1 MLVRGSTV
9 FWGKAEFKLR
19 GPRAERCAETTVQP
33 VERVMAFLAAFIKPL
48 AYISVPVVILRSVAA
63 SSPTGKYYVRLGMY
77 IGTLTFIA
85 TWGAAIAAGMSL
97 VNMRYDVN
105 IVIARCFYVLA
116 SKVMNIQVEIEGQE
130 HLVAERPSVLMINH
144 QSFLDILIVGRLI
157 PRRTSIMAKSSIR
170 WTPLGP
176 FMIMSGAIFVDRGN
190 NARAVESLKAAGET
204 MKSGSVSI
212 WMYPEGTRHLSEE
225 NNLLPLKKGGF
236 HLAIQSGIPIVPI
249 VAENYW
255 WLYRKGFF
263 GTGKIKV
270 RALPPIQTKGLT
282 TEDATALSVRVREQM
297 LEALNE
303 ISVNTPSQ
311 GKMAKDSSPSA
322 TKASEAEA
330 VAETKVSVI
339 EGESEKT
346 PVAAGT
352 PTSTPSESGSDKVKS
367 ETSENGT
374 ETEEDDGMVLVGR
387 PA

>member
-1 MLVRGSTV
+1 
-9 FWGKAEFKLR
+9 
-19 GPRAERCAETTVQP
+19 
-33 VERVMAFLAAFIKPL
+33 MAFLAAFIKPL
-48 AYISVPVVILRSVAA
+48 AYISLPFVILRSVAA
-63 SSPTGKYYVRLGMY
+63 ASPTGRYYVRLGMY

-105 IVIARCFYVLA
+105 IVIARCFYFLA
-116 SKVMNIQVEIEGQE
+116 SKVMDIQVEIEGQE
-130 HLVAERPSVLMINH
+130 HLVAERPSILMINH

-176 FMIMSGAIFVDRGN
+176 FMIMSGTIFVDRGN
-190 NARAVESLKAAGET
+190 NARAVSSLKAAGET
-204 MKSGSVSI
+204 MKSGGVSLY
-212 WMYPEGTRHLSEE
+212 MYPEGTRHLSED
-225 NNLLPLKKGGF
+225 NSLLPLKKGGF

-282 TEDATALSVRVREQM
+282 PEDASALSLRVREQM

-303 ISVNTPSQ
+303 ISVSSSSQ
-311 GKMAKDSSPSA
+311 AKTEKDLSLLA
-322 TKASEAEA
+322 TEAAETEA
-330 VAETKVSVI
+330 VAETKVDDVT
-339 EGESEKT
+339 EGDSEKP
-346 PVAAGT
+346 PVAAGAQ
-352 PTSTPSESGSDKVKS
+352 TSTPSESGSDKARS
-367 ETSENGT
+367 SENGT
-374 ETEEDDGMVLVGR
+374 ETEEDEGMVLVGR

>member
-1 MLVRGSTV
+1 
-9 FWGKAEFKLR
+9 
-19 GPRAERCAETTVQP
+19 
-33 VERVMAFLAAFIKPL
+33 MAFLAAFIKPL
-48 AYISVPVVILRSVAA
+48 AYISVPVIILRSVAA

-105 IVIARCFYVLA
+105 IVIARCFYALA
-116 SKVMNIQVEIEGQE
+116 SRVMNIEVEIEGQE

-190 NARAVESLKAAGET
+190 NARAVSSLKAAGET
-204 MKSGSVSI
+204 MKSGGVSLY
-212 WMYPEGTRHLSEE
+212 MYPEGTRHLSEE

-282 TEDATALSVRVREQM
+282 TEDATALSIRVREQM
-297 LEALNE
+297 LETLNE

-311 GKMAKDSSPSA
+311 GKTVKESSSLATEAAEEAKVGA
-322 TKASEAEA
+322 T
-330 VAETKVSVI
+330 
-339 EGESEKT
+339 EGHSEKT
-346 PVAAGT
+346 PVPEAT
-352 PTSTPSESGSDKVKS
+352 QTSTPSESGSDKVKS
-367 ETSENGT
+367 SISENGT
-374 ETEEDDGMVLVGR
+374 ETEEDEGMVLVGR

>member
-1 MLVRGSTV
+1 
-9 FWGKAEFKLR
+9 
-19 GPRAERCAETTVQP
+19 
-33 VERVMAFLAAFIKPL
+33 MAFLAAFIKPL
-48 AYISVPVVILRSVAA
+48 AYISLPVVILRSVAA
-63 SSPTGKYYVRLGMY
+63 ASPTGRYYVRLGMY

-85 TWGAAIAAGMSL
+85 TWGAAVAAGMSL

-116 SKVMNIQVEIEGQE
+116 SKVMDIQVEIEGQE
-130 HLVAERPSVLMINH
+130 HLVAERPSILMINH

-190 NARAVESLKAAGET
+190 NARAVSSLKAAGET
-204 MKSGSVSI
+204 MKSGGVSL
-212 WMYPEGTRHLSEE
+212 WMYPEGTRHLSKD

-282 TEDATALSVRVREQM
+282 PEDASALSLRVREQM

-303 ISVNTPSQ
+303 ISASSPSQ
-311 GKMAKDSSPSA
+311 AKTEKDSSPLV
-322 TKASEAEA
+322 TEVVETEA
-330 VAETKVSVI
+330 VAEIKVDEVT
-339 EGESEKT
+339 EGDSEQPLVT
-346 PVAAGT
+346 MGA
-352 PTSTPSESGSDKVKS
+352 PTSTPSESGSEKARS
-367 ETSENGT
+367 SENGT
-374 ETEEDDGMVLVGR
+374 ETEEDEGMVLVGR